1 MSVDKISYSGLTID
15 ELLVKS
21 AIPTNATSY
30 SCNWS
35 VYDLLIIC
43 AGQYG
48 NINETKVVPVAYMK
62 GTTGDRKV
70 QLMNTRNGEKKYNV
84 YKDGDNALYIV
95 ALQEDTDAYVIRIY
109 GVKFGK

>member
-15 ELLVKS
+15 ELLIKS
-21 AIPTNATSY
+21 AIPTDATSY

-48 NINETKVVPVAYMK
+48 NINETEVVPVEYMK
-62 GTTGDRKV
+62 TTSSGTKV
-70 QLMNTRNGEKKYNV
+70 QLMNTRNGDKKYNV

-95 ALQEDTDAYVIRIY
+95 ALQADTDAYAIRIY